1 MVEVTIFHFIYFI
14 LHFYF
19 YLHVYTLFD
28 FKLYYRAI
36 LKKQYGIGTKIAMNA
51 NGTEGPE

>member
-1 MVEVTIFHFIYFI
+1 
-14 LHFYF
+14 
-19 YLHVYTLFD
+19 VYTLFD

-36 LKKQYGIGTKIAMNA
+36 LKKQCGIGKKIAMKA